1 MKVINK
7 NITTAAVGTLFG
19 GSLLFTAGLGIAG
32 AEPTP
37 VDVPDGLVS
46 VTVGGTPILENV
58 PADVA
63 ANASAAI
70 CGPAVADTGALAQQV
85 DAEGVEQTVCTGLP
99 GGDLVVTQNVSVEST
114 SPVVPETEAGTG
126 ESAPADA
133 AEAPADEAESSTEGD
148 LNGAGAAEAPAE
160 SEDSAS

>member
-7 NITTAAVGTLFG
+7 NVKTAAVGTLFG

-133 AEAPADEAESSTEGD
+133 AEAPADEAESSTDGD